1 MKKISWLNDV
11 FNRNKEISVSYPN
24 LEIAKE
30 IDSRIYLK
38 EMAIET
44 CSNYIARTI
53 SQTDFRYMK
62 GKKRVKNRVDKV
74 LNVRPNTDES
84 ATDFWQSVVNRL
96 IRENEV
102 LIIMHDNQL
111 LIADSYYRDEK
122 ALYPD
127 TFENVTIKNFT
138 FDNKVFSMDDVIFL
152 TYNNSSLNKF
162 LDGLSKDYADL
173 FATLIESYKSSY
185 EIRSLLEFDTQ
196 QKFDTESIRKI
207 NETMLRLITPIKK
220 GIYSVFS
227 VFKGTTYSEL
237 PNTTKAPTFDE
248 IDKIKNALTNDVA
261 KVLGIPKTLINGD
274 IADLES
280 AMKSYI
286 TFCINPLLKKIK
298 DELNA
303 KIKMADDEEIK
314 LFGVSTKS
322 IIDNAESIDKILS
335 SGGWTRNDIREEFGF
350 ERVDDPELDKYM
362 ITKNYQTIE
371 ESSKGGEE

>member
-1 MKKISWLNDV
+1 M
-11 FNRNKEISVSYPN
+11 FNRNKEISVPYPN

-152 TYNNSSLNKF
+152 TYNDSSLNKF

-237 PNTTKAPTFDE
+237 PNAAKAPTFEE

-322 IIDNAESIDKILS
+322 IIDSAESIDKILS